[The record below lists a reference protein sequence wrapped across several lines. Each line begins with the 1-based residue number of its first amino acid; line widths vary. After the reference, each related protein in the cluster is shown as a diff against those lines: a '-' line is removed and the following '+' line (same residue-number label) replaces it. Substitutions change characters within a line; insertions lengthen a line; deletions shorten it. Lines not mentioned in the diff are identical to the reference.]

1 MLWSNP
7 SRYCVESPV
16 RCAQERDSSMKLA
29 EAEDMICLFAQIKDR
44 FETCDRSGL
53 VCKLGQYK
61 NCCVLKLQK
70 PSWTNDPMHWIQNQ
84 SGIFFSVWNDSTSQK
99 KDRIFYNIH
108 ALKLRELRGYAITG
122 RDFAGDFRDRFE
134 AMRDQWP
141 NVRVDFGPATLMQG
155 WIAKEE
161 HMLGKNILLLMER
174 FRRLSPIIDD
184 LLTSR
189 RR

>member
-1 MLWSNP
+1 M
-7 SRYCVESPV
+7 RPV
-16 RCAQERDSSMKLA
+16 
-29 EAEDMICLFAQIKDR
+29 
-44 FETCDRSGL
+44 RSGL
-53 VCKLGQYK
+53 QAGA
-61 NCCVLKLQK
+61 
-70 PSWTNDPMHWIQNQ
+70 IQELLCIEAPETLVDERPDALDTESIGNL
-84 SGIFFSVWNDSTSQK
+84 FSVWNDSTSQK